1 MAVEQLLVQ
10 EFPLISLIGNFTA
23 TVYGIR
29 TSTSYASNVVKT
41 KILPC
46 HVHSNQAVGQI
57 YHAIYVTVTC
67 EYAHTTKVSSNRTKP
82 WHIHNS
88 VALFLIANAQSVNPS
103 PNFPV

>member
-29 TSTSYASNVVKT
+29 TSTSYARNVVKT
-41 KILPC
+41 KILSC

-57 YHAIYVTVTC
+57 YHAIYVTPSHVNMHIQPRFLLIGRNLGIFTI
-67 EYAHTTKVSSNRTKP
+67 P
-82 WHIHNS
+82 WH
-88 VALFLIANAQSVNPS
+88 
-103 PNFPV
+103 NF